1 MLEGKVLGPDYKF
14 LFESMLTHLK
24 QGVLVV
30 DVNANVIYYNEPVT
44 HIAGIDP
51 EEAIGK
57 NILDIFPDLTPET
70 STFYH
75 VLRGGKPLI
84 DYVQTYLNYRGE
96 QVTTL
101 TSTMPLIRDGEI
113 VGALELYRDLSD
125 ISQLS
130 QRIVSL
136 QKELFKKVSDQKVRI
151 EDKAQYTFDDI
162 IGNSVSM
169 KNLIEKARKIA
180 DSSSPVLIY
189 GETGTGKE
197 LLVHAIHNASHTRRN
212 KPFIAQNCAALP
224 KTLLEGILFGT
235 TSGSFTGAKDKPGLF
250 ELANGGTLYLDEI
263 NSMDTELQAKL
274 LRVLQDGVIRRIGGV
289 KTDIVDVRVI
299 ASINEQPLKAVE
311 DKRLREDLYYRLNV
325 ISLTIPPLRERKED
339 IPLLV
344 QHFIRFYNE
353 KLNKNILGVSREVM
367 DFFLNYSW
375 PGNVRELKSIIE
387 SAMNFMEGNIIEGK
401 DLPNNDNYFLTADIP
416 DMHRIT
422 KNSSV
427 PALNDA
433 LSNFEKNLILKAVT
447 IANGNFAEAA
457 RILKI
462 PRQTLHNK
470 VKKYGIKKQ
479 FKLE

>member
-1 MLEGKVLGPDYKF
+1 MTPDYKF

-44 HIAGIDP
+44 HIAGIAPD
-51 EEAIGK
+51 EAIGK
-57 NILDIFPDLTPET
+57 NILDIFPDLTREK

-75 VLRGGKPLI
+75 VLKNGKPLI
-84 DYVQTYLNYRGE
+84 DYVQTYLNYKGE

-101 TSTMPLIRDGEI
+101 TSTIPLIRDGEI

-136 QKELFKKVSDQKVRI
+136 QKELFKKVSDQKLPR
-151 EDKAQYTFDDI
+151 ENKALYTFSDI
-162 IGNSVSM
+162 VGSSVSIR
-169 KNLIEKARKIA
+169 NLIEKAKKIA

-197 LLVHAIHNASHTRRN
+197 LLVHAIHNASRERRH

-235 TSGSFTGAKDKPGLF
+235 TSGSFTGARDKPGLF

-289 KTDIVDVRVI
+289 REEYVDVRVI
-299 ASINEQPLKAVE
+299 ASINEPPLKAVE
-311 DKRLREDLYYRLNV
+311 GKRLREDLYYRLNV

-344 QHFIRFYNE
+344 DHFIGFYNK
-353 KLNKNILGVSREVM
+353 KLNKNVSGVSQEVM

-375 PGNVRELKSIIE
+375 PGNIRELRSMIE
-387 SAMNFMEGNIIEGK
+387 SAMNFMEGNVIEIK
-401 DLPNNDNYFLTADIP
+401 DLPNNDNYFLTP
-416 DMHRIT
+416 DMPEMQSVL
-422 KNSSV
+422 KKSSV
-427 PALNDA
+427 PPLNEALTS
-433 LSNFEKNLILKAVT
+433 LEKKLILQAVS

-470 VKKYGIKKQ
+470 IKKYGIKKQ
-479 FKLE
+479 FILK

>member
-1 MLEGKVLGPDYKF
+1 ML
-14 LFESMLTHLK
+14 MHLK

-30 DVNANVIYYNEPVT
+30 DVNANVIYYNEPAT
-44 HIAGIDP
+44 HIAGINP

-84 DYVQTYLNYRGE
+84 DYVQTYLNYKGE
-96 QVTTL
+96 KVTTL
-101 TSTMPLIRDGEI
+101 TSTMPLLRGGEI
-113 VGALELYRDLSD
+113 VGAMELYRALSD
-125 ISQLS
+125 ISQWS

-136 QKELFKKVSDQKVRI
+136 QKEPSKKVSDQKARI

-162 IGNSVSM
+162 IGNSASM
-169 KNLIEKARKIA
+169 KNLIEKARKIV
-180 DSSSPVLIY
+180 DSSSPVLIC

-197 LLVHAIHNASHTRRN
+197 LLVHAIHNANRIRRH

-250 ELANGGTLYLDEI
+250 EMANEGTLYLDEI

-274 LRVLQDGVIRRIGGV
+274 LRVLQDGVIRRIGGI
-289 KTDIVDVRVI
+289 KTEIVDVRVI
-299 ASINEQPLKAVE
+299 ASINEHPLKAVE
-311 DKRLREDLYYRLNV
+311 DGRLREDLYYRLNV

-344 QHFIRFYNE
+344 QHFIKYYNE
-353 KLNKNILGVSREVM
+353 KLGKNILGVSREVM
-367 DFFLNYSW
+367 DIFLNYSW

-387 SAMNFMEGNIIEGK
+387 SAMNFMEGNIIEVK
-401 DLPNNDNYFLTADIP
+401 DLPNNDNYFLTADMP
-416 DMHRIT
+416 DMDNIP

-433 LSNFEKNLILKAVT
+433 LNNFEKNLILKAVT

-479 FKLE
+479 FKINGMR

>member
-1 MLEGKVLGPDYKF
+1 MLEGKALFPDYKF
-14 LFESMLTHLK
+14 LFESMLTYLK
-24 QGVLVV
+24 QGIIVV
-30 DVNANVIYYNEPVT
+30 DVDADVIYYNEPVT

-51 EEAIGK
+51 EEAVGK
-57 NILDIFPDLTPET
+57 NILDIFPDLTQEN

-75 VLRGGKPLI
+75 VLKSGKPLI
-84 DYVQTYLNYRGE
+84 DYVQTYMNYRGE

-101 TSTMPLIRDGEI
+101 TSTMPLIREGEI
-113 VGALELYRDLSD
+113 AGALELYRNLSD
-125 ISQLS
+125 TSRLS
-130 QRIVSL
+130 QNIVSL
-136 QKELFKKVSDQKVRI
+136 QKELFKKVSDQKVQI
-151 EDKAQYTFDDI
+151 ENRAQYTFRDI
-162 IGNSVSM
+162 LGNSISM
-169 KNLIEKARKIA
+169 KSLLEKARKIA
-180 DSSSPVLIY
+180 DSSSPVLVY

-197 LLVHAIHNASHTRRN
+197 LMVQAIHNASRIRQN

-250 ELANGGTLYLDEI
+250 EIANGGTLYLDEI

-289 KTDIVDVRVI
+289 KTEVVDVRVI

-344 QHFIRFYNE
+344 QHFIKFYNE
-353 KLNKNILGVSREVM
+353 KFHTNVMGVSHEVM
-367 DFFLNYSW
+367 NLFLNYNW
-375 PGNVRELKSIIE
+375 PGNIRELRSTIE
-387 SAMNFMEGNIIEGK
+387 SAVNFMEGNIIEIK
-401 DLPNNDNYFLTADIP
+401 DLPNNDNYFLVANEP
-416 DMHRIT
+416 DRAP
-422 KNSSV
+422 KNNSI
-427 PALNDA
+427 PALDEA
-433 LSNFEKNLILKAVT
+433 VGNFEKNIILKAVAN
-447 IANGNFAEAA
+447 ANGNFAEAA
-457 RILKI
+457 RLLKI

-470 VKKYGIKKQ
+470 VKKYGITKQ